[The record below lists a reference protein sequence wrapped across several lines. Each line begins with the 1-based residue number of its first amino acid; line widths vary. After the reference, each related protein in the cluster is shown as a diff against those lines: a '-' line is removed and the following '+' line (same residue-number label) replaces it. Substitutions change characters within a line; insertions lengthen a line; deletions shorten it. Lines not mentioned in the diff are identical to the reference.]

1 MKRRF
6 MIVSMGSFTIV
17 MLILFL
23 VLNGFN
29 YAQVINRQEQQT
41 LDFVEMQLGINQRE
55 ITLNNGATVLIEPTP
70 KIRNN
75 TFNFENF
82 FGLIKEERETRDMI
96 DFFYVV
102 FDSEGKIKQTTIGIG
117 ENITE
122 AAAQEAAIEIY
133 GQELTHG
140 WSGYYRF
147 MKKVLLDGRTL
158 VMYVDS
164 FAEIEMIVRFL
175 SLSAGIFA
183 ILLIVVYLLLA
194 YFSKKAIMPLVKNI
208 ERQKKFISNASH
220 EIKTPLAV
228 LSTNNDVMEMIG
240 YKNEWTES
248 NRNQI
253 KRLNMLIEQMLLLAR
268 FDEGKNTIELTK
280 VNLTDLIKNEINE
293 LSTLIKENNKTILLE
308 LPDNLVETTDE
319 ASMRQLT
326 TILLENAVKY
336 HVGSEPIIIK
346 WQPAK
351 RELWFENECDPMTEE
366 ERKQLFER
374 FYRRDTARNREQGGS
389 GMGLSIAAAVA
400 KAAGLKLTTELINPS
415 RIAFKIGFNGY
426 NKDSWQIKERLFKK

>member
-1 MKRRF
+1 M
-6 MIVSMGSFTIV
+6 
-17 MLILFL
+17 
-23 VLNGFN
+23 
-29 YAQVINRQEQQT
+29 
-41 LDFVEMQLGINQRE
+41 
-55 ITLNNGATVLIEPTP
+55 
-70 KIRNN
+70 
-75 TFNFENF
+75 
-82 FGLIKEERETRDMI
+82 
-96 DFFYVV
+96 
-102 FDSEGKIKQTTIGIG
+102 
-117 ENITE
+117 
-122 AAAQEAAIEIY
+122 
-133 GQELTHG
+133 
-140 WSGYYRF
+140 
-147 MKKVLLDGRTL
+147 
-158 VMYVDS
+158 
-164 FAEIEMIVRFL
+164 
-175 SLSAGIFA
+175 
-183 ILLIVVYLLLA
+183 
-194 YFSKKAIMPLVKNI
+194 
-208 ERQKKFISNASH
+208 
-220 EIKTPLAV
+220 AV

-293 LSTLIKENNKTILLE
+293 LSTLIKENDKTILLE

-415 RIAFKIGFNGY
+415 CIAFKIGFNGH

>member
-1 MKRRF
+1 MF
-6 MIVSMGSFTIV
+6 
-17 MLILFL
+17 
-23 VLNGFN
+23 
-29 YAQVINRQEQQT
+29 
-41 LDFVEMQLGINQRE
+41 
-55 ITLNNGATVLIEPTP
+55 
-70 KIRNN
+70 
-75 TFNFENF
+75 
-82 FGLIKEERETRDMI
+82 
-96 DFFYVV
+96 
-102 FDSEGKIKQTTIGIG
+102 
-117 ENITE
+117 
-122 AAAQEAAIEIY
+122 
-133 GQELTHG
+133 
-140 WSGYYRF
+140 
-147 MKKVLLDGRTL
+147 LDGRTL

-208 ERQKKFISNASH
+208 ERQKEFISNASH

-293 LSTLIKENNKTILLE
+293 LNTLIKENDKTILLE

-319 ASMRQLT
+319 ASVRQLT
-326 TILLENAVKY
+326 TILLDNAVKY

-351 RELWFENECDPMTEE
+351 RELWFENECNPMTEE

-415 RIAFKIGFNGY
+415 RIAFKIGFNGH
-426 NKDSWQIKERLFKK
+426 NKDNWQIKQHLFKK